1 MKRILIVDDEKPFL
15 LSLQEGLSDQPEY
28 QVLTA
33 LNGQEAL
40 DTLKLHKIDLLVTD
54 LKMPVLDGFGLLA
67 QMSGKYPGI
76 PVIVMTA
83 FGTAEIEQRL
93 KQIEN
98 FYYLEKPLDFE
109 LFTRTVSEALAAG
122 ERSFIRG
129 INLATFLQLVQLEK
143 KTCTLKVKS
152 KTEIGSLFIDQGE
165 LLAAETGKLNGEA
178 AAYRIVCWQ
187 GAEIEMEPVCR
198 RKDREINISIESLLL
213 EAFRREDEKN
223 EAQRKGEEP
232 AEEEPPAEQP
242 VSEETDVFRLLQ
254 ESSGIFYNRDTVKK
268 IAAENSTSGIRRAE
282 RLSDFLHHSS
292 AVLDFGIFVADDLLF
307 AKKTEQS
314 AMFQF
319 SPSVYLSASSRL
331 SALLDQPQLL
341 QLTIRRGQGPRML
354 LFVSEELQIVVALRP
369 GIRSSDFL
377 ESIKQLVPDRAERQ
391 GK

>member
-40 DTLKLHKIDLLVTD
+40 EVLKQHKIDLLVTD

-93 KQIEN
+93 KQIDN

-109 LFTRTVSEALAAG
+109 LFTQTVSEALTAG

-152 KTEIGSLFIDQGE
+152 KTEVGNLYIDQGA
-165 LLAAETGKLNGEA
+165 LLAAETGKLNGEEA
-178 AAYRIVCWQ
+178 AFRIVCWQ
-187 GAEIEMEPVCR
+187 DAEIEMEPVCR
-198 RKDREINISIESLLL
+198 RKEWEIDISIESLLL
-213 EAFRREDEKN
+213 EAFRREDEKQ
-223 EAQRKGEEP
+223 EAQRKGVEPCEEKVTDD
-232 AEEEPPAEQP
+232 EPS
-242 VSEETDVFRLLQ
+242 VEETDVFRLLQ

-314 AMFQF
+314 AMFQL
-319 SPSVYLSASSRL
+319 SPSVYLTACAKL
-331 SALLDQPQLL
+331 SALLDEQQLRHL
-341 QLTIRRGQGPRML
+341 IIRRGQGPRML
-354 LFVSEELQIVVALRP
+354 LFVSEELQVVIALRP
-369 GIRSSDFL
+369 GIRSSEFL
-377 ESIKQLVPDRAERQ
+377 ESIKQLAPANSER
-391 GK
+391 